1 MVNRTKIRKKRGFF
15 LTFVENESMKL
26 HNGLEQT
33 RRFLKNVFVRNYQ
46 WKRMVRKHLRRY
58 YSADAAK
65 STSSDRIAVCMADGR
80 MLHGGLADRLRSYV
94 SYYAFCKEHGLR
106 FAINFTS
113 PFRLEDYLVPNRYD
127 WTLKPGEL
135 TYNSSEAD
143 PLFFKSSGSMTAMER
158 KFQLKLVNKYL
169 LDDKYLQHHL
179 YSNFSFG
186 EDKFGEYFNELF
198 KPSERMA
205 AIVDRCKSEL
215 GAGYI
220 SISTRF
226 LELLGDFKEPKSKR
240 VLSAEE
246 QNSLI
251 EECRRIVERIHKE
264 NPDVK
269 ILLTS
274 DSQRFLDSCKNLE
287 YIYIPDG
294 EIAHVDIKEDR
305 DHTKTIV
312 DFLLISGASS
322 VYQIKCG
329 EMYDGNFSLRA
340 AQAGGKKHTL
350 VVA

>member
-1 MVNRTKIRKKRGFF
+1 
-15 LTFVENESMKL
+15 MKQ
-26 HNGLEQT
+26 HNCLEQA

-46 WKRMVRKHLRRY
+46 WKRIVRKHLMQY
-58 YSADAAK
+58 YSVDAAK
-65 STSSDRIAVCMADGR
+65 STSGDRMVVCMADGR
-80 MLHGGLADRLRSYV
+80 RLHGGLADRLRSYV
-94 SYYAFCKEHGLR
+94 SYYGFCKEHGLR

-135 TYNSSEAD
+135 TYNLSQAQ
-143 PLFFKSSGSMTAMER
+143 PLFFKSSGVLTAMER
-158 KFQLKLVNKYL
+158 KYQLNLINKYL
-169 LDDKYLQHHL
+169 LDKNHIQHHL

-186 EDKFGEYFNELF
+186 EDRFEEYFNELF
-198 KPSERMA
+198 KPSERIA
-205 AIVDRCKSEL
+205 AIVDKCKSDL

-226 LELLGDFKEPKSKR
+226 LELLGDFKEPKNKI
-240 VLSAEE
+240 VLSADE
-246 QNSLI
+246 QERLI
-251 EECRRIVERIHKE
+251 EECRGIVERLHSE
-264 NPDVK
+264 NPEVK

-294 EIAHVDIKEDR
+294 EIAHVDIKGEC

-312 DFLLISGASS
+312 DFLLIAGASS

-329 EMYDGNFSLRA
+329 DMYDGNFSLRA
-340 AQAGGKKHTL
+340 AQAGGKKHIL
-350 VVA
+350 LQA

>member
-1 MVNRTKIRKKRGFF
+1 
-15 LTFVENESMKL
+15 
-26 HNGLEQT
+26 
-33 RRFLKNVFVRNYQ
+33 
-46 WKRMVRKHLRRY
+46 
-58 YSADAAK
+58 AK
-65 STSSDRIAVCMADGR
+65 STSSDRMAVCMADGR
-80 MLHGGLADRLRSYV
+80 MLHGGLADGLRSYV
-94 SYYAFCKEHGLR
+94 SYYGFCKELGLR
-106 FAINFTS
+106 LAINFTS

-135 TYNSSEAD
+135 TYNSSQAE
-143 PLFFKSSGSMTAMER
+143 PLFFKSSGAMTAMER

-169 LDDKYLQHHL
+169 LGKKYIQHHL

-198 KPSERMA
+198 KPSERIA
-205 AIVDRCKSEL
+205 AIVERCKSEL

-226 LELLGDFKEPKSKR
+226 LELLGDFKEPKNKR
-240 VLSAEE
+240 VLSPQE
-246 QNSLI
+246 QCSLI
-251 EECRRIVERIHKE
+251 DECRGIVERLHSE

-287 YIYIPDG
+287 YIYTPEG
-294 EIAHVDIKEDR
+294 EIAHVDIKEEC

-312 DFLLISGASS
+312 DFLLIAGASR

-329 EMYDGNFSLRA
+329 GMYDGNFSLRA

-350 VVA
+350 LQS